1 MPTLQTHNGYPLWR
15 YIPSL
20 PAAIVFAAVFG
31 VLTIAHTWRMFRHRM
46 WFCIPFVVGGL
57 FEIIGYVGRAA
68 AYNSTG
74 ALMPYVLQS
83 TFLLLAPVLFA
94 ASLYMTLSRIIRAVD
109 GASFSIIR
117 PTWLTRIF
125 VAGDAF
131 SFLVQASGAGLR
143 VQAGTGNSTMN
154 PNLGTYVIVGGLI
167 FQIAIFGVFMAVAL
181 VFNQRFKRHAGSSIS
196 HGVPW
201 QSSLNMLYVTS
212 AMIMIRNIF
221 RVAEY
226 AMGHDG
232 YLLGVEWGVYVFD
245 AALMTITMAW
255 FFWRYPSQLKP
266 ALKAQSYGQQP
277 GRGVLG
283 SSDDLDIG
291 G

>member
-1 MPTLQTHNGYPLWR
+1 MSSAASVSPPTYSYRRLLTDNNTTVELVGY
-15 YIPSL
+15 
-20 PAAIVFAAVFG
+20 A
-31 VLTIAHTWRMFRHRM
+31 
-46 WFCIPFVVGGL
+46 
-57 FEIIGYVGRAA
+57 GRAA
-68 AYNSTG
+68 AHNSTG
-74 ALMPYVLQS
+74 TLIPYVLQS

-109 GASFSIIR
+109 GASFSLIR

-125 VAGDAF
+125 VSGDAF
-131 SFLVQASGAGLR
+131 SFIIQASGAGLR
-143 VQAGTGNSTMN
+143 VMAGTGKSDIN
-154 PNLGTYVIVGGLI
+154 PNLGANIIVGGLI
-167 FQIAIFGVFMAVAL
+167 FQIIIFGIFMAAAL
-181 VFNQRFKRHAGSSIS
+181 VFNRRFKSHARSSVS

-201 QSSLNMLYVTS
+201 QASLNMLYVTS
-212 AMIMIRNIF
+212 AAIMIRNIF

-266 ALKAQSYGQQP
+266 ALKSLEHGSEEGVIRQSE
-277 GRGVLG
+277 RERK
-283 SSDDLDIG
+283 
-291 G
+291 